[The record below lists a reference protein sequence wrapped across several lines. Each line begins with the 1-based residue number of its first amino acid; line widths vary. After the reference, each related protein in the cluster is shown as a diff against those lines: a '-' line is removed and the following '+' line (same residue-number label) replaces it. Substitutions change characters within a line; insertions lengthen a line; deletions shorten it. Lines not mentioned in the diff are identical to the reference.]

1 MKFYRQDTAVGLM
14 VHGIYSKENRMGR
27 RWHNVEL
34 SSKVQING
42 HSDSDAF
49 RKFLMDNNIKY
60 ETSAAG
66 DMIHFEVLID
76 NSEMEK
82 CDTFL
87 GTFIN

>member
-1 MKFYRQDTAVGLM
+1 
-14 VHGIYSKENRMGR
+14 MGR

-34 SSKVQING
+34 DAKIRING
-42 HSDSDAF
+42 HSDSSMF

-66 DMIHFEVLID
+66 DMVHFEVLVD
-76 NSEMEK
+76 NDEMEK

-87 GTFIN
+87 GQFIN

>member
-1 MKFYRQDTAVGLM
+1 
-14 VHGIYSKENRMGR
+14 MGR

-34 SSKVQING
+34 DAKIRING
-42 HSDSDAF
+42 HSDSSVF

-66 DMIHFEVLID
+66 DIVHFEVLVD
-76 NSEMEK
+76 NDEMEK

-87 GTFIN
+87 GQFIN

>member
-1 MKFYRQDTAVGLM
+1 
-14 VHGIYSKENRMGR
+14 MGR

-34 SSKVQING
+34 DAKIRING
-42 HSDSDAF
+42 HSDSSVF

-66 DMIHFEVLID
+66 NMVHFEVLVD
-76 NSEMEK
+76 NDEMEK